1 MKKIILFII
10 ILSIGFTANPRY
22 GDKQI
27 RSMLKE
33 YFVAE
38 NNAPD
43 LLGIRI
49 FKGKKGKVFQI
60 DIESTLSS
68 KKNDIILSFRAL
80 ARVGSYAK
88 IPFRKFIVV
97 CHLPGNLVPSVAE
110 SQANCAIK
118 YFIRGKITEQK
129 WRQDCLIERK
139 L

>member
-27 RSMLKE
+27 HSMLKE
-33 YFVAE
+33 YFVTE

-60 DIESTLSS
+60 DIQSTLSS
-68 KKNDIILSFRAL
+68 
-80 ARVGSYAK
+80 
-88 IPFRKFIVV
+88 
-97 CHLPGNLVPSVAE
+97 
-110 SQANCAIK
+110 
-118 YFIRGKITEQK
+118 
-129 WRQDCLIERK
+129 
-139 L
+139 